1 MMGPATSSVIHLEG
15 KYAGFSLLV
24 PQEFVAAALRTG
36 ANWTLEDRADTDR
49 LMFQAGPAKT
59 PAAPQVEGDYNLS
72 IGYLRAFITLLVL
85 AHHAMLAYCP
95 FAPQPP
101 VSLSAQPRWWQA
113 FPVVD
118 TARSNLFSLLVGFND
133 VFMMSLMFFL
143 SGLFVWNSLQR
154 KGNARFLRDRFLRL
168 AVPFVFV
175 AAFIAP
181 LAYYPAF
188 LQTGATSGF
197 AGYARVWLS
206 LGNWPTGPAWFVWVL
221 LAFDCIAA
229 LLTISLPRW
238 GESLGRLLPAASHP
252 LRFFALLAALSA
264 VAYIPME
271 LAFNPL
277 AWAALGPFTF
287 QTSRILHYLV
297 YFLIGAGVGAY
308 GVSRGVLAPDGKLA
322 RRWPLWLLRSWFAF
336 AIVAILAI
344 IASTTKIGSRAWETA
359 GDAAFSLSCAASCLA
374 ALAIFVRFARS
385 RVKLFDSLCDNAY
398 GMYLVH
404 YAFVSWL
411 QYSLLPAPLP
421 GIAKGYLVFLGT
433 VALSW
438 GTIALLRRVPVI
450 ARVI

>member
-1 MMGPATSSVIHLEG
+1 MSSVIHLAG
-15 KYAGFSLLV
+15 KYAAFCLLV
-24 PQEFVAAALRTG
+24 PQESVAAKPRVGT
-36 ANWTLEDRADTDR
+36 NWILEDRVDTDR
-49 LMFQAGPAKT
+49 VMFQAGTGKSPAS
-59 PAAPQVEGDYNLS
+59 APQIEGDYNLS

-118 TARSNLFSLLVGFND
+118 TARWSGFSLLVGFND

-168 AVPFVFV
+168 GLPFVFV
-175 AAFIAP
+175 AALIAP

-221 LAFDCIAA
+221 LAFDCLAV
-229 LLTISLPRW
+229 LLTLSWPQW
-238 GESLGRLLPAASHP
+238 GERLGRLMASAGP
-252 LRFFALLAALSA
+252 LKFFALLAALSA

-277 AWAALGPFTF
+277 SWAALGPFTF

-308 GVSRGVLAPDGKLA
+308 GVNRGVLAPDGKLA

-344 IASTTKIGSRAWETA
+344 IASTTKIGSRGWETA
-359 GDAAFSLSCAASCLA
+359 GDVAFSLSCAASCLA
-374 ALAIFVRFARS
+374 ALATFVRFARS
-385 RVKLFDSLCDNAY
+385 RVKLFDSLRDNAY

-411 QYSLLPAPLP
+411 QYSLLPALLP
-421 GIAKGYLVFLGT
+421 GVVKGCLVFLGT

-438 GTIALLRRVPVI
+438 GTVALLRRVPVI

>member
-1 MMGPATSSVIHLEG
+1 MSFRSSRICGDCIAQGCKLDLGGQRGHRSPG
-15 KYAGFSLLV
+15 V
-24 PQEFVAAALRTG
+24 PG
-36 ANWTLEDRADTDR
+36 
-49 LMFQAGPAKT
+49 GPAKSL
-59 PAAPQVEGDYNLS
+59 ASAPQVEGDYNLS

-101 VSLSAQPRWWQA
+101 VSLWAQPRWWQA

-118 TARSNLFSLLVGFND
+118 TARWSGFSLLVGFND

-168 AVPFVFV
+168 GLPFVFV

-188 LQTGATSGF
+188 LQTGAASGF
-197 AGYARVWLS
+197 AGYARVWMS

-221 LAFDCIAA
+221 LTFDCLAV
-229 LLTISLPRW
+229 LLTLGLPQW
-238 GESLGRLLPAASHP
+238 GESLGRLMASAGP
-252 LRFFALLAALSA
+252 LKFFALLAALSA

-308 GVSRGVLAPDGKLA
+308 GVNRSVLAPDGKLT
-322 RRWPLWLLRSWFAF
+322 RRWLPWLLRSWLAF
-336 AIVAILAI
+336 ALVAILAI

-359 GDAAFSLSCAASCLA
+359 GDTAFSLSCAASCLA
-374 ALAIFVRFARS
+374 ALALFIRFARS
-385 RVKLFDSLCDNAY
+385 RVKLFGSLRDNAY
-398 GMYLVH
+398 GMYMVH

-421 GIAKGYLVFLGT
+421 GIAKGCLVFLGT

-438 GTIALLRRVPVI
+438 GAIALLRRVPVI